1 MNTPNTREKLIR
13 IAHANPKLRSK
24 LLPLIKKHGSGTEE
38 DISQNI
44 QAFKNAYQKL
54 STAIQ
59 DAKDR
64 GLSGDGRTARLW
76 ANRPWVECIN
86 HGFKIAEG
94 VIGTRSIPPRSAKGI
109 EMAYRLYYRSR
120 RMPKDVYKWWDKNE
134 KRLLLTIE
142 AAEQWEPK
150 QQGTDDLFTI
160 GPFTVHNTI
169 GAQGKALDA
178 FKKMLELTIKKVKLN
193 KARGFS
199 KVLYGDIYLV
209 GQLTQSN
216 TAAWYDVGK
225 DIVFCR
231 VARKSWRFDEA
242 HSLVH
247 ELGHR
252 YWRRFAAEPLKK
264 EWLRHHVGC
273 SVKQV
278 EIPMPDV
285 GDELPVRIKGAPRG
299 WRPRVIQTDSSTYTY
314 ERPDGSSATIARAT
328 IRRVQSQNEGDALR
342 FPTAY
347 SATNKEEH
355 FCEALSLISFGTLTE
370 EHEIPFKAIW
380 S

>member
-1 MNTPNTREKLIR
+1 MNTREKLIR
-13 IAHANPKLRSK
+13 IAHANPELRAK

-44 QAFKNAYQKL
+44 QAFKNAYEKFK
-54 STAIQ
+54 TAVQ

-64 GLSGDGRTARLW
+64 GLSGDSRIARQW
-76 ANRPWVECIN
+76 ANRPWVDCMEL
-86 HGFKIAEG
+86 GFKIAEG

-120 RMPKDVYKWWDKNE
+120 TMPKDVYKWLDKNE

-142 AAEQWEPK
+142 AAERWKPK
-150 QQGTDDLFTI
+150 QEGTDDLFTV

-178 FKKMLELTIKKVKLN
+178 FKKMLELAIKKVKLN

-209 GQLTQSN
+209 GQLTKSN

-231 VARKSWRFDEA
+231 VAKKAWRFDEA

-252 YWRRFAAEPLKK
+252 YWRRIAAKPLKT
-264 EWLRHHVGC
+264 EWMRHHIRVE
-273 SVKQV
+273 SKEV

-285 GDELPVRIKGAPRG
+285 GDELPLRIKGAPRG
-299 WRPRVIQTDSSTYTY
+299 WRPKVLQSDRSTYTY
-314 ERPDGSSATIARAT
+314 ERPDGSKGTIARMS
-328 IRRVQSQNEGDALR
+328 IWKVQKQNEGNALR

-347 SATNKEEH
+347 SATNEEEH
-355 FCEALSLISFGTLTE
+355 FCEALSLASFGTLPD
-370 EHEIPFKAIW
+370 EHQVPFKAIW
-380 S
+380 N

>member
-1 MNTPNTREKLIR
+1 M
-13 IAHANPKLRSK
+13 
-24 LLPLIKKHGSGTEE
+24 PLIKKHGSGTEE

-59 DAKDR
+59 NAKDR
-64 GLSGDGRTARLW
+64 GLSGDGRTARQW

-94 VIGTRSIPPRSAKGI
+94 IIGTRSIPPRSAKGI

-199 KVLYGDIYLV
+199 KVLYGDIYL
-209 GQLTQSN
+209 
-216 TAAWYDVGK
+216 
-225 DIVFCR
+225 
-231 VARKSWRFDEA
+231 
-242 HSLVH
+242 
-247 ELGHR
+247 
-252 YWRRFAAEPLKK
+252 
-264 EWLRHHVGC
+264 
-273 SVKQV
+273 
-278 EIPMPDV
+278 
-285 GDELPVRIKGAPRG
+285 
-299 WRPRVIQTDSSTYTY
+299 
-314 ERPDGSSATIARAT
+314 
-328 IRRVQSQNEGDALR
+328 
-342 FPTAY
+342 
-347 SATNKEEH
+347 
-355 FCEALSLISFGTLTE
+355 SLI
-370 EHEIPFKAIW
+370 HI
-380 S
+380 